1 MTELYLNAVNICCS
15 DAHVV
20 WHVRL
25 LTVQAQL
32 PARALRMMLAGASR
46 GLASLLVALS
56 GTAAAGALRAV
67 VTGG

>member
-1 MTELYLNAVNICCS
+1 MTELYPSSVNICCA
-15 DAHVV
+15 DADVV
-20 WHVRL
+20 WRVRL
-25 LTVQAQL
+25 LAVQAQL

-46 GLASLLVALS
+46 GLVSLLVALS